1 MTTQFEIDL
10 KQIGNKT
17 NLGIYNLLTTKRD
30 MHLYCVGI
38 KPNRNFKITDVK
50 KYFGLK
56 GNKFEVNAQII
67 NLVNRWKCG
76 EITESAENKN

>member
-76 EITESAENKN
+76 EIVKMPENKN